1 MKFGVERRFGL
12 FDPLVLLAYR
22 SEGTPELLRVR
33 GRVVE
38 RMGVEKPD
46 EGGSVFRN
54 ILNTFHRLESDEI
67 PGARV
72 IARYRGVE
80 ARDETDAEGYFEME
94 LRPGEGVEAGWHD
107 VGLEILGS
115 MAGGAG
121 VATTAEV
128 LVPSPEAEF
137 VVVSDLDDTV
147 IRSHATETWTRI
159 RTVFAQSASS
169 RSTMPGAAPLYSA
182 LEGGPDGDGSNPFFY
197 VSRSGWGLY
206 DLFEDFLD
214 ERGFPRGGMFLQDL
228 ALIEEKSQKLG
239 SEDHKR
245 DTIRRLMDDYPD
257 LPFVLIGDSG
267 QEDPETYRDI
277 VRERP
282 DRVRAV
288 LVRDVTEPAL
298 DREVRRIVVSGGGQI
313 ELPSAKVAAAVPTI
327 EDAYDVRVNVR
338 AATFTDLL
346 AANDNPEEAGTVE
359 GLGRLERVFR
369 WARRE
374 PKVAVLLAGLLFAM
388 AAGTGFSLQFAM
400 RAQQNA
406 DHARHRQI
414 EADDCG
420 AAAAYLLSEEARNV
434 TGTTLYVDAGYHAM
448 GM

>member
-1 MKFGVERRFGL
+1 MSHDTHAGPTRRALRRVRRGLRKVKFGVERRFGL

-38 RMGVEKPD
+38 RTGVEKPD

-107 VGLEILGS
+107 VELEILGS

-137 VVVSDLDDTV
+137 VVVSNLDDTV

-197 VSRSGWGLY
+197 VSRSGWGA
-206 DLFEDFLD
+206 
-214 ERGFPRGGMFLQDL
+214 PRAARSG
-228 ALIEEKSQKLG
+228 
-239 SEDHKR
+239 
-245 DTIRRLMDDYPD
+245 RRAAYP
-257 LPFVLIGDSG
+257 SS
-267 QEDPETYRDI
+267 
-277 VRERP
+277 
-282 DRVRAV
+282 VRAPSFS
-288 LVRDVTEPAL
+288 RSSISWYSKWNTAARMRHSSSKWTRSTPSRARSAPA
-298 DREVRRIVVSGGGQI
+298 
-313 ELPSAKVAAAVPTI
+313 PS
-327 EDAYDVRVNVR
+327 
-338 AATFTDLL
+338 
-346 AANDNPEEAGTVE
+346 
-359 GLGRLERVFR
+359 
-369 WARRE
+369 
-374 PKVAVLLAGLLFAM
+374 
-388 AAGTGFSLQFAM
+388 S
-400 RAQQNA
+400 
-406 DHARHRQI
+406 ARHSSMRSRRRSGMKR
-414 EADDCG
+414 G
-420 AAAAYLLSEEARNV
+420 AVVAGSLMVPGSRTQRRASSPTLRTERLLGWWV
-434 TGTTLYVDAGYHAM
+434 G
-448 GM
+448 